1 MNALDL
7 LKKDHQEAARLMDQI
22 ETAADGGQNSGVEL
36 FNQLKNALTLHTR
49 IEEQV
54 FYPALENH
62 QETRDLVKE
71 AYTEHDEVKNLLSEI
86 SGLSPSSK
94 EFMNK
99 LTELRDN
106 VEHHVEEEENEMF
119 PKVKQVLS
127 QNQIDEIGR
136 RMQEMKQDK
145 SRTATTKR
153 K

>member
-22 ETAADGGQNSGVEL
+22 ETAVDGGKNSGVEL
-36 FNQLKNALTLHTR
+36 FNQLKNALTLHTS

-86 SGLSPSSK
+86 SGLSPSSND
-94 EFMNK
+94 FINK

-127 QNQIDEIGR
+127 LNQIDEIGR
-136 RMQEMKQDK
+136 RMLEMKQDK
-145 SRTATTKR
+145 SKTATTKR
-153 K
+153 R

>member
-86 SGLSPSSK
+86 SGLSPSSND
-94 EFMNK
+94 FINK

-127 QNQIDEIGR
+127 LNQIDEIGR
-136 RMQEMKQDK
+136 RMLEMKQDK
-145 SRTATTKR
+145 SKTATTKR
-153 K
+153 R

>member
-94 EFMNK
+94 DFLNK

-136 RMQEMKQDK
+136 RMLEMKQDK
-145 SRTATTKR
+145 SKTATTKR
-153 K
+153 R